1 MTTKQRGAGGS
12 SVAAA
17 RSLSAVRSQGGQGP
31 AGSVVLVRWAGEL
44 LMADLLPATFR
55 QAQTLARVHH
65 SARAAVARVAGI
77 TVVSQAAMLE
87 ALNVS
92 MMKRKACMLV
102 PEDAAKFD
110 LIATQAVIGMAM
122 QVSWISG

>member
-1 MTTKQRGAGGS
+1 M
-12 SVAAA
+12 AAA
-17 RSLSAVRSQGGQGP
+17 RTLPAVRGEGGQRP
-31 AGSVVLVRWAGEL
+31 AGAVVLVRWASEL

-55 QAQTLARVHH
+55 QAQTLARVDH

-77 TVVSQAAMLE
+77 TLVSQAAMLG

-92 MMKRKACMLV
+92 MMKREACMLV

-110 LIATQAVIGMAM
+110 LIATQAAIGMAM
-122 QVSWISG
+122 QVSWISGQG